1 MGKSVVRNLFI
12 LFLFCLV
19 HGHVSA
25 QVYERYVGDDV
36 LLVAPSP
43 PQGAIFQTAW
53 AGQHSALSIISSD
66 TYSARVKITDYF
78 SGIAQVRCDYY
89 WYYYLDGRQYTR
101 HATTYFDIRC
111 KQVNVM
117 LDASYMTLNV
127 GSGAYLRA
135 SISPSNIAVKPTL
148 TWSSSNYNVASVNN
162 NGYVVAKSAGTAVI
176 TVTTSH
182 NTYASCTVV
191 VQDNT
196 PPPTPPGG
204 DDGDDDGGDDGDDD
218 GGDNDDEGYEGSQYL
233 EVFID
238 KAKRRVQNLKVKI
251 IDYI

>member
-89 WYYYLDGRQYTR
+89 WYYYLNGRQYTR

-148 TWSSSNYNVASVNN
+148 TWSSSNYNVASVDN

-196 PPPTPPGG
+196 PTPPGG
-204 DDGDDDGGDDGDDD
+204 DDGDDDGGDNDDD
-218 GGDNDDEGYEGSQYL
+218 DDDEGYEGSQYL

-238 KAKRRVQNLKVKI
+238 KAKRRVQNLKVKV

>member
-1 MGKSVVRNLFI
+1 
-12 LFLFCLV
+12 
-19 HGHVSA
+19 
-25 QVYERYVGDDV
+25 
-36 LLVAPSP
+36 
-43 PQGAIFQTAW
+43 
-53 AGQHSALSIISSD
+53 
-66 TYSARVKITDYF
+66 
-78 SGIAQVRCDYY
+78 
-89 WYYYLDGRQYTR
+89 
-101 HATTYFDIRC
+101 
-111 KQVNVM
+111 M

-162 NGYVVAKSAGTAVI
+162 DGYVVAKSAGTAVI
-176 TVTTSH
+176 TVKTSH

-204 DDGDDDGGDDGDDD
+204 DDGDDDGDDD
-218 GGDNDDEGYEGSQYL
+218 GGDDDGDSDNDEGYVGSQYL